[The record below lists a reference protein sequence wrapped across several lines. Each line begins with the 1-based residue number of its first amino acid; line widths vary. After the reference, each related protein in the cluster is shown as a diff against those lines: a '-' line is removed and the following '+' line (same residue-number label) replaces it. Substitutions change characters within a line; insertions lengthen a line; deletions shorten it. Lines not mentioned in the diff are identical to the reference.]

1 MVYHVIG
8 VMSGSS
14 LDGLDIAF
22 VELDE
27 QGGIWKFNILEAS
40 CVEYASEW
48 TERLRDSAKLT
59 AYDFARL
66 HADYGH
72 FTGHAINQFIKEKG
86 LEYRVGLIASHGHTA
101 FHLPGSFSFQ
111 LGDGA
116 AIAAETGL
124 PVVSELR
131 SIDVALGGQGAPIVP
146 IGEKLLFHNNR
157 FFLNIGGIANISF
170 NGSSQYDAFD
180 VCPANRVLNTLSQL
194 NGKSF
199 DKGGD
204 MASAGRIYE
213 PLLNDLQSLE
223 YYQLNFPKSLGNE
236 FGTDIIFPIIMS
248 FDISVEDKLATY
260 TEHIALQI
268 AKATAQVIAK
278 RSINVTNEKMLITGG
293 GAFNHYLLSRI
304 EAQLKPYSIDIEVP
318 DQHIVMYKEALIMA
332 LFGVLRWRE
341 EENVMSS
348 VTGASRG
355 SISGAL
361 WIGGQ

>member
-27 QGGIWKFNILEAS
+27 QGGSWKYKIIEAS
-40 CVEYASEW
+40 CMEYSNEW
-48 TERLRDSAKLT
+48 TALLSDPAKLT
-59 AYDFARL
+59 AVDFARV
-66 HADYGH
+66 HVEYGH
-72 FTGHAINQFIKEKG
+72 YIGEAINQFITEKG

-101 FHLPGSFSFQ
+101 FHVPGSFSFQ

-131 SIDVALGGQGAPIVP
+131 SMDVALGGQGAPIVP

-170 NGSSQYDAFD
+170 NGNSYYDAFD
-180 VCPANRVLNTLSQL
+180 VCPANRILNALSQL
-194 NGKSF
+194 KGQSF
-199 DKGGD
+199 DKDGE
-204 MASAGRIYE
+204 MAAGGRIHE
-213 PLLNDLQSLE
+213 PLLDQLQLLE

-236 FGTDIIFPIIMS
+236 FGNDIIMPMIMS
-248 FDISVEDKLATY
+248 SDISVEDKLATY
-260 TEHIALQI
+260 TEHIALQVANAI
-268 AKATAQVIAK
+268 AQLISK
-278 RSINVTNEKMLITGG
+278 RSISISNEKLLITGG
-293 GAFNHYLLSRI
+293 GAFNHYLISRI
-304 EAQLKPYSIDIEVP
+304 EAQLKPFSIDIEVP
-318 DQHIVMYKEALIMA
+318 DQITVMYKEALVMA

-341 EENVMSS
+341 EENVISS

-361 WIGGQ
+361 WLGGQ

>member
-27 QGGIWKFNILEAS
+27 QGGRWRHTIIES
-40 CVEYASEW
+40 TCVEYTAEW
-48 TERLRDSAKLT
+48 TARLTDPAKLT
-59 AYDFARL
+59 AIDFAQL
-66 HADYGH
+66 HAEYGH
-72 FTGHAINQFIKEKG
+72 YIGKTINQFITEKG

-170 NGSSQYDAFD
+170 NGNSSYDAFD
-180 VCPANRVLNTLSQL
+180 VCPANRVLNALSIQR
-194 NGKSF
+194 GKSF
-199 DKGGD
+199 DEDGN
-204 MASAGRIYE
+204 MASAGRIHE
-213 PLLNDLQSLE
+213 PLLDQLQALD
-223 YYQLNFPKSLGNE
+223 YYQSNFPKSLGNE
-236 FGTDIIFPIIMS
+236 FGTDVVLPMIMS
-248 FDISVEDKLATY
+248 FDISTEDKLATY
-260 TEHIALQI
+260 AEHIALQVAI
-268 AKATAQVIAK
+268 AVSQLISK
-278 RSINVTNEKMLITGG
+278 RSIMLSDEKLLVTGG
-293 GAFNHYLLSRI
+293 GAFNRYLITRI
-304 EAQLKPYSIDIEVP
+304 EAQLKPYSINVEVP
-318 DQHIVMYKEALIMA
+318 DPETVNYKEALIMA
-332 LFGVLRWRE
+332 LFGALRWRE
-341 EENVMSS
+341 EENIMSS

-361 WIGGQ
+361 WLGGQ

>member
-22 VELDE
+22 VEFDE
-27 QGGIWKFNILEAS
+27 QGGSWKYKIIEAT
-40 CVEYASEW
+40 CIEYTCEW
-48 TERLRDSAKLT
+48 TALLSDPAKFT
-59 AYDFARL
+59 AVDFARV
-66 HADYGH
+66 HAEYGH
-72 FTGHAINQFIKEKG
+72 LIGKAINQFITDKG

-170 NGSSQYDAFD
+170 NGNEFYDAFD
-180 VCPANRVLNTLSQL
+180 VCPANRVLNALSQL
-194 NGKSF
+194 KGESF
-199 DKGGD
+199 DQHGE
-204 MASAGRIYE
+204 MAARGRIHE
-213 PLLNDLQSLE
+213 SLLDQLQLLE

-236 FGTDIIFPIIMS
+236 FGIDIILPIIMS
-248 FDISVEDKLATY
+248 YDVSVEDKLATY
-260 TEHIALQI
+260 AEHIALQVANAI
-268 AKATAQVIAK
+268 VQIISK
-278 RSINVTNEKMLITGG
+278 RSITVSNEKLFITGG

-304 EAQLKPYSIDIEVP
+304 QAQLKPYSIDIEVP
-318 DQHIVMYKEALIMA
+318 DQITVMYKEALVMA

-341 EENVMSS
+341 EENIISS

-361 WIGGQ
+361 WLGGQ